1 MTGASRRVREISAA
15 LLVMGPTCA
24 ALSAADVL
32 PDVTQEAR
40 SCCAGELK
48 SPPRGNRAR
57 RYTIDS
63 ARTVVTF
70 EVRSFGIFKQRGW
83 FGMSFGSVSL
93 APEAGEGT
101 FDVVIDARSIQA
113 GSEARLRIMRG
124 AEFLNVEKF
133 RTIAYKSAHVIFND
147 GKPIRVEG
155 ELTLLGITRPVPLNV
170 SGFRCTPPA
179 DADLPRCMMD
189 ATAIFK
195 RSEFGM
201 AGSMA
206 LAGDRIRLAIHAEAT
221 ADLIDNREQVD
232 GHPAEFLDRLSVVA
246 HGRQAAGLKYTAG
259 QTVGVAPPSMR
270 KVVPVM
276 KSLIGLAIMHTA

>member
-1 MTGASRRVREISAA
+1 MKGIFAVLWVVGA
-15 LLVMGPTCA
+15 TCA
-24 ALSAADVL
+24 ASAADAL
-32 PDVTQEAR
+32 PGGVTQEPR
-40 SCCAGELK
+40 SCCAQE
-48 SPPRGNRAR
+48 PRLGLRGDKAK

-70 EVRSFGIFKQRGW
+70 EVRSFGIFKQRGR
-83 FGMSFGSVSL
+83 FGMSSGSVSL
-93 APEAGEGT
+93 DPEAGEGT

-124 AEFLNVEKF
+124 ADFLNVEKF
-133 RTIAYKSAHVIFND
+133 PKIAYRSEQVIFND
-147 GKPIRVEG
+147 GEPTRVEG
-155 ELTLLGITRPVPLNV
+155 ELTLLGITRPVPLSV
-170 SGFRCTPPA
+170 SGFRCTPPTA
-179 DADLPRCMMD
+179 PDLRQCAMD
-189 ATAIFK
+189 ATATFK

-201 AGSMA
+201 TGSMR

-221 ADLIDNREQVD
+221 ATGSERTDI
-232 GHPAEFLDRLSVVA
+232 PLSS
-246 HGRQAAGLKYTAG
+246 GNDCRRCTWWQALGLPYHAG